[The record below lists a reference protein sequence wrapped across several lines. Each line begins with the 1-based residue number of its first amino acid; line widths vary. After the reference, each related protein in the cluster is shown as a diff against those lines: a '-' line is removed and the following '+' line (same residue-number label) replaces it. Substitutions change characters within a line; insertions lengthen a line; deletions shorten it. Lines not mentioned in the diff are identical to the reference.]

1 MEKAAMAAIF
11 REIIKISVRKMGLL
25 QREGNSCGG
34 ITLAQCHTLIEIAK
48 YDGVSLNDL
57 AAALTLDK
65 STMSRTVNKLVNAGL
80 VEREIDKADR
90 RYMKIS
96 LTPSGQELTEQINFD
111 MQRYYETVLA
121 AVPKDLQTQLGQLLP
136 YLLAAVKNT
145 GSNGVQC
152 QKILSIPMRRGGGN
166 NGKS

>member
-1 MEKAAMAAIF
+1 MEKAAMAEIF

-48 YDGVSLNDL
+48 YKGVSLNDL

-80 VEREIDKADR
+80 VTREIDKSDR

-96 LTPSGQELTEQINFD
+96 LTPAGQELAKQINCD
-111 MQRYYETVLA
+111 MQRYYEMVLA
-121 AVPKDLQTQLGQLLP
+121 AVPQKGQIQLAQLLP
-136 YLLAAVKNT
+136 QLLAAVKNT

-152 QKILSIPMRRGGGN
+152 PKILSIPVQKGEGN

>member
-1 MEKAAMAAIF
+1 MAEIF

-48 YDGVSLNDL
+48 YKGVSLNEL
-57 AAALTLDK
+57 AAALSLDK

-96 LTPSGQELTEQINFD
+96 LTLSGQEMTEQINCD

-121 AVPKDLQTQLGQLLP
+121 ALPQEGQTQLAQWLP

-145 GSNGVQC
+145 GSKDVQC
-152 QKILSIPMRRGGGN
+152 QKFLSIPVQKGGCN

>member
-1 MEKAAMAAIF
+1 MEKAAMAEIF

-48 YDGVSLNDL
+48 YKGVSLNDL

-80 VEREIDKADR
+80 VTREIDKSDR

-96 LTPSGQELTEQINFD
+96 LTPAGQELANQINCD
-111 MQRYYETVLA
+111 MQRYYEMVLA
-121 AVPKDLQTQLGQLLP
+121 AVPEEGQIQLAQLLP
-136 YLLAAVKNT
+136 QLLAAVKNT

-152 QKILSIPMRRGGGN
+152 AKILSIPVQKGEGN